1 MSCGE
6 VSQIGLLPKSLKL
19 VKLSFWWG
27 FWLHNSVFNIL
38 IVVCIDVLRQN
49 LRSTFSSD
57 PSLHNY
63 SELVPGLLENSTI
76 FDMFITVAL
85 LYTWI
90 SITCF
95 FNPFQ
100 NSGDSLGLKGLKE
113 LKSPPRT
120 AANWQT
126 PLCKVVFWSMLA
138 CFVFF
143 DLGLLFIKHGSSL
156 QVYWKRC
163 LHVYLQA
170 LFACFW
176 ASFACFFVLQAIFCL
191 LSPQSTVCMFFC
203 FFFAC
208 LFGTILFFFFF
219 SDFCFPDT
227 IPFLFSASIF
237 CMCLLILVCIG
248 FCKRLFVCFS
258 TSVCSCS
265 EAVFAFLSKGLCW
278 YLICFFCF
286 LFACVLLE
294 ALFVCSCCF
303 LKVGMHVF
311 LSVVCFFSKAL
322 CLCVSFHCWM
332 IFMFW
337 AAVFACI
344 LFVWL
349 IHWLLDVCLHFFC
362 GRRLRFDVC
371 LYAFSQRRSF
381 HNFGACS
388 WLGLKRNVSPSKSP
402 KVESNLETADALA
415 MAWCIRTVCNASQ
428 GNGKFPT
435 LHLTPTNKI
444 AIIFLDNLDRY
455 RRNISKCTSLSVEC
469 TNILLPPSIWWFL
482 FDISMSLH
490 DDSCTE
496 VRHHPDMPWLLWL
509 AASLADRVCR

>member
-57 PSLHNY
+57 PTLHNY

-143 DLGLLFIKHGSSL
+143 DLGSLFIKHGSSL

-163 LHVYLQA
+163 LHVVYLQA

-203 FFFAC
+203 FCFAC

-219 SDFCFPDT
+219 G
-227 IPFLFSASIF
+227 FLFSWHYSFLVFRQHFLHVSFDFGVHRILQAVVCMFFDFCLQLFRGSVCISFETVVLIF
-237 CMCLLILVCIG
+237 DMFLLFFICMC
-248 FCKRLFVCFS
+248 FV
-258 TSVCSCS
+258 
-265 EAVFAFLSKGLCW
+265 G
-278 YLICFFCF
+278 
-286 LFACVLLE
+286 
-294 ALFVCSCCF
+294 
-303 LKVGMHVF
+303 
-311 LSVVCFFSKAL
+311 SVVCMFLLLFKSGNACLFECCLFFS
-322 CLCVSFHCWM
+322 
-332 IFMFW
+332 
-337 AAVFACI
+337 
-344 LFVWL
+344 
-349 IHWLLDVCLHFFC
+349 
-362 GRRLRFDVC
+362 
-371 LYAFSQRRSF
+371 
-381 HNFGACS
+381 
-388 WLGLKRNVSPSKSP
+388 
-402 KVESNLETADALA
+402 
-415 MAWCIRTVCNASQ
+415 
-428 GNGKFPT
+428 
-435 LHLTPTNKI
+435 
-444 AIIFLDNLDRY
+444 
-455 RRNISKCTSLSVEC
+455 
-469 TNILLPPSIWWFL
+469 
-482 FDISMSLH
+482 
-490 DDSCTE
+490 
-496 VRHHPDMPWLLWL
+496 
-509 AASLADRVCR
+509 

>member
-1 MSCGE
+1 MSYSSSYNFNFPRHNFVCYSNVQPRGVAFSLHKTLATTELRFAQILRVRMSCGE

-57 PSLHNY
+57 PTLHNY

-143 DLGLLFIKHGSSL
+143 DLGSLFIKHGSSL

-203 FFFAC
+203 FCFAC

-219 SDFCFPDT
+219 RIFVFLTLFLSCFP
-227 IPFLFSASIF
+227 P
-237 CMCLLILVCIG
+237 
-248 FCKRLFVCFS
+248 
-258 TSVCSCS
+258 
-265 EAVFAFLSKGLCW
+265 AF
-278 YLICFFCF
+278 
-286 LFACVLLE
+286 FACVFWFWCASDFASGCLYVFRLLF
-294 ALFVCSCCF
+294 A
-303 LKVGMHVF
+303 
-311 LSVVCFFSKAL
+311 VVQRQ
-322 CLCVSFHCWM
+322 
-332 IFMFW
+332 
-337 AAVFACI
+337 
-344 LFVWL
+344 
-349 IHWLLDVCLHFFC
+349 CLHFFRNGC
-362 GRRLRFDVC
+362 VDIWYVSFVFYLHVFCWKHC
-371 LYAFSQRRSF
+371 LYVLVAF
-381 HNFGACS
+381 
-388 WLGLKRNVSPSKSP
+388 
-402 KVESNLETADALA
+402 
-415 MAWCIRTVCNASQ
+415 
-428 GNGKFPT
+428 
-435 LHLTPTNKI
+435 
-444 AIIFLDNLDRY
+444 
-455 RRNISKCTSLSVEC
+455 
-469 TNILLPPSIWWFL
+469 
-482 FDISMSLH
+482 
-490 DDSCTE
+490 
-496 VRHHPDMPWLLWL
+496 
-509 AASLADRVCR
+509 

>member
-143 DLGLLFIKHGSSL
+143 DLGSLFIKHGSSL

-191 LSPQSTVCMFFC
+191 LSPQSTVCMFFIFCLHACLEPFCC
-203 FFFAC
+203 FSFFRIFVFLTLFLSCFPPAFFAC
-208 LFGTILFFFFF
+208 VFWFWCA
-219 SDFCFPDT
+219 SDF
-227 IPFLFSASIF
+227 A
-237 CMCLLILVCIG
+237 
-248 FCKRLFVCFS
+248 
-258 TSVCSCS
+258 
-265 EAVFAFLSKGLCW
+265 
-278 YLICFFCF
+278 
-286 LFACVLLE
+286 
-294 ALFVCSCCF
+294 
-303 LKVGMHVF
+303 
-311 LSVVCFFSKAL
+311 SVVCMFFDFCLQFFRGSVCISFERVVLIFDMFLLFFICMCFVGSVVCMFLLLFKSGNACLFECCLFFSKAL

-362 GRRLRFDVC
+362 GCRIHFEFC
-371 LYAFSQRRSF
+371 LYAFSQWRSF

-388 WLGLKRNVSPSKSP
+388 WLGLRTNVSPSKSL

-435 LHLTPTNKI
+435 LHLT
-444 AIIFLDNLDRY
+444 
-455 RRNISKCTSLSVEC
+455 RRI
-469 TNILLPPSIWWFL
+469 
-482 FDISMSLH
+482 
-490 DDSCTE
+490 
-496 VRHHPDMPWLLWL
+496 R
-509 AASLADRVCR
+509 